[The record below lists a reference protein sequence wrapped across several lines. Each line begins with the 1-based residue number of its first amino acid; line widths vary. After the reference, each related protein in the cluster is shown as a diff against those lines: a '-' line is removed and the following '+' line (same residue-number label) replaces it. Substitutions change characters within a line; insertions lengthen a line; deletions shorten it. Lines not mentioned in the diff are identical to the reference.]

1 MPTYIEMILRAIA
14 IFFILFILARIL
26 GKKQISQLTFFD
38 YVTGIAIGSMAASV
52 AIRQD
57 QSFLYGFFGLMVFTL
72 LSLLFSFL
80 SIHSLSLRT
89 LIEGKP
95 TTLIK
100 NGEVL
105 EDNLKKAR
113 LTHADLMM
121 GLRRKNVFKLSDV
134 ESAVLE
140 TNGLISVMKKS
151 QTQPL
156 TPKDIGLSVQSE
168 SEPYLVIVD
177 GHVLE
182 KRLSYLGYTKEW
194 LKGEIVK
201 QGAKEFDDVFL
212 AQIDS
217 QGNVFVDLRK
227 DQNRS
232 EKVPQKPLLAAQLRK
247 VQADLE
253 MFALQTDDQNAKQM
267 YYSQSKEL
275 DNVIQMVNPYMT
287 E

>member
-1 MPTYIEMILRAIA
+1 MPTYLEMIIRAVA

-57 QSFLYGFFGLMVFTL
+57 QSFLYGFIGLSVFTG

-80 SIHSLSLRT
+80 SLKSLTMRD
-89 LIEGKP
+89 LIEGNP
-95 TTLIK
+95 TVLVQ

-105 EDNLKKAR
+105 EDNLKKVR

-121 GLRRKNVFKLSDV
+121 GLRRQNVFKLSDV
-134 ESAVLE
+134 ETAILE
-140 TNGLISVMKKS
+140 TNGRISVMKKS
-151 QTQPL
+151 QNQPL
-156 TPKDIGLSVQSE
+156 TPKDIGLSVLEE
-168 SEPYLVIVD
+168 SSPSLVIVD

-194 LKGEIVK
+194 LKGEVMK
-201 QGAKEFDDVFL
+201 QGASEFEDVFL

-217 QGNVFVDLRK
+217 QGNVYVDLRK

-253 MFALQTDDQNAKQM
+253 MFALQTNDQNAKQM
-267 YYSQSKEL
+267 YYNQSKEL
-275 DNVIQMVNPYMT
+275 DKVIQMVNPYMKQ
-287 E
+287 